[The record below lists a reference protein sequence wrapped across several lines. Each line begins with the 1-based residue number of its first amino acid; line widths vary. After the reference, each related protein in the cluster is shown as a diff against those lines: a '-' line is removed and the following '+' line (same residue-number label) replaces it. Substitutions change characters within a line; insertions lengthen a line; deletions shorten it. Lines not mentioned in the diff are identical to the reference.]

1 MKVFYEKDCD
11 LSLIK
16 DLHVGIVGFGSQ
28 GHAHAL
34 NLKDSNI
41 NVSVGLRKEG
51 ESWSKAVSAGF
62 NVLEVSEMVK
72 KSDIVMILAPDT
84 SQKDIYDEQIKSNL
98 TPGKYLAFGHGFNI
112 HYNQI
117 VPDDDI
123 NVFMVAPKAPGHTVR
138 GTYEEGAG
146 VPGLIAVNQDP
157 SGNTKKIALA
167 YAAGIGSARVGI
179 IETTFKDETET
190 DLFGEQSVLC
200 GCLSSLI
207 LAGFETLIE
216 AGYPPEMAYFECL
229 HEVKL
234 IVDLVYQ
241 GGISNMRYS
250 ISDTA
255 KYGDITRGPR
265 LIDDSVKKRMKNI
278 LDEIQSGQFADEWIK
293 ENKSGRPNYNKLL
306 KEGETHPIEEI
317 GEKLRSMMTPLF
329 KKKLVDKDKN

>member
-11 LSLIK
+11 LNLIK
-16 DLHVGIVGFGSQ
+16 NLHVGIVGFGSQ

-34 NLKDSNI
+34 NLRDSDI

-51 ESWSKAVSAGF
+51 ESWSKAVNAGLD
-62 NVLEVSEMVK
+62 VLEVSELVK
-72 KSDIVMILAPDT
+72 KSDIIMILAPDT
-84 SQKDIYDEQIKSNL
+84 SQKDIYDEQIKNNL

-117 VPDDDI
+117 VPDSDI

-157 SGNTKKIALA
+157 GGNTKNIALA

-200 GCLSSLI
+200 GGLSSLI

-293 ENKSGRPNYNKLL
+293 ENKSGRPNYTKLL
-306 KEGETHPIEEI
+306 KDGETHPIEDI
-317 GEKLRSMMTPLF
+317 GQTLRSMMTPLF